1 MDDIHVFE
9 NRNVSLWNL
18 YIQNLN
24 LRNPNIQNL
33 NL

>member
-9 NRNVSLWNL
+9 NRNVNLWNL
-18 YIQNLN
+18 YIRNVNLQ
-24 LRNPNIQNL
+24 NPNIQNL